1 MKAID
6 NYMTPSEAAFYWK
19 IPDSTLRNKLQE
31 GISKKADQEREVM
44 IQQGLIKCFIKPNGK
59 RKEWIITSEAMIT
72 WFGER
77 KN

>member
-44 IQQGLIKCFIKPNGK
+44 IQQGLIK
-59 RKEWIITSEAMIT
+59 
-72 WFGER
+72 
-77 KN
+77 